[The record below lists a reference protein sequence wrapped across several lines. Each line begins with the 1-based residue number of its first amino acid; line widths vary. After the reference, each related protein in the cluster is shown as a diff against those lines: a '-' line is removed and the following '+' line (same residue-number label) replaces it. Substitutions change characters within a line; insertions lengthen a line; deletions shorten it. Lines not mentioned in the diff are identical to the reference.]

1 MSTKFLTILLM
12 LGVLAL
18 NACSSAVTE
27 EPFIPVMPTE
37 EETSVPAIE
46 TEEIPNQPVP
56 VLGHDQARDVIVKYL
71 ANQYGLTPPAAWQ
84 SVDQTP
90 ENLVGSSKIVFVGD
104 GWTVTVSAPVVAPEY
119 LVYQIEVSDLATG
132 LQWKGSVDAYGTVA
146 EESVSVP
153 ITVASPDQARD
164 LTVKLVAESQT
175 LELPVEWTRQPDK
188 TEGSLVI
195 VTFTGGP
202 WVVQVGYIP
211 SAPIVGEYQ
220 IVIDHM
226 QAVIRWQGK
235 VDAHGN
241 LDGSFVTGS

>member
-1 MSTKFLTILLM
+1 MSTNFLTITLT
-12 LGVLAL
+12 LGILAL
-18 NACSSAVTE
+18 SACSPTVTE
-27 EPFIPVMPTE
+27 EPAVPVIPTE
-37 EETSVPAIE
+37 EASVPARE

-56 VLGHDQARDVIVKYL
+56 VLGHDQARDVIVQYL
-71 ANQYGLTPPAAWQ
+71 ADQYGLTPPAAWQ

-90 ENLVGSSKIVFVGD
+90 TNLVGSSKIMFVGD
-104 GWTVTVSAPVVAPEY
+104 GWTVTVAAPVVAPEY

-132 LQWKGSVDAYGTVA
+132 LQWKGSIDAYGVITD
-146 EESVSVP
+146 ESVTVP

-164 LTVKLVAESQT
+164 LTIKFVAESNN
-175 LELPVEWTRQPDK
+175 LEFPAEWTRQPDK
-188 TEGSLVI
+188 TEGNSVV

-202 WVVQVGYIP
+202 WVVQVSYIP

-235 VDAHGN
+235 VDAHGD
-241 LDGSFVTGS
+241 LDGNFVTSP